1 MDLRAYHHALN
12 LGFSESESSRIGDDA
27 WENNRQQPTCD
38 PEPEPDYYD
47 VLVAENTRL
56 LATISRLLRY
66 AYHEEECAVLST
78 HCGPR
83 QPCDC
88 GYDALLAALE
98 ETK

>member
-56 LATISRLLRY
+56 LATIERLREALESIAGGEIY
-66 AYHEEECAVLST
+66 PVQVAL
-78 HCGPR
+78 
-83 QPCDC
+83 
-88 GYDALLAALE
+88 DALMAE
-98 ETK
+98 VEGTK